1 MDRKKDRSIAAV
13 TSRVRKSTHKCGIKI
28 SNFIKH
34 AEEIDRLNKNTLWQD
49 ALKLEMTNVEVA
61 FKILEDNEHVPPGY
75 RKSSGHIIWDLKMDF
90 TRKARWVKDGH
101 RTPEPLNSTFAG
113 VLSRESIRI
122 ALTYASLNGLPVWGA
137 DI

>member
-1 MDRKKDRSIAAV
+1 MIAAV
-13 TSRVRKSTHKCGIKI
+13 TSRVRKSTRKYGIEI
-28 SNFIKH
+28 PTSIKH
-34 AEEIDRLNKNTLWQD
+34 AEEIDRVNKNTLWQD

-101 RTPEPLNSTFAG
+101 RTPDPETSK
-113 VLSRESIRI
+113 
-122 ALTYASLNGLPVWGA
+122 
-137 DI
+137 